1 MKPYFADNIVATVER
16 RERQATL
23 NAAAAEKLLTLAA
36 AVRTL
41 PDDDPRVTEIV
52 GFWDRLEANDLGRR
66 WSEMEAET
74 LRSIGYGVDFRR
86 ARQFL
91 YALLAY
97 TRARLDER
105 MPA

>member
-1 MKPYFADNIVATVER
+1 MGTGEGLLPLMRFPRGGGEMKHYLADNIVATVEM

-66 WSEMEAET
+66 WSEID
-74 LRSIGYGVDFRR
+74 RKS
-86 ARQFL
+86 
-91 YALLAY
+91 
-97 TRARLDER
+97 TRLNSSH
-105 MPA
+105 